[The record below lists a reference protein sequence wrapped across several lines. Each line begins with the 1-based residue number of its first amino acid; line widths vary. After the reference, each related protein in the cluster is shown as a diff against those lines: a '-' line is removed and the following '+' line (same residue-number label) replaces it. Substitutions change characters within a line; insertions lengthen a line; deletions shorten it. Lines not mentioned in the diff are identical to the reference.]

1 MLRQR
6 SKDSSATKPE
16 VREFRTIRKV
26 VATFCAAAVLV
37 VSFTGWA
44 AQEEERMKVR
54 SVVPDP
60 RSGTP
65 ILLLEDFETGQK
77 WLPLWIGVA
86 EANSILM
93 ALQRTVVPRPMT
105 HDLLR
110 NLLRDLK
117 ARVLRIKITDLRENT
132 FIATIYLQTAKET
145 VQVDSRPSDAVAL
158 ALRTDSPIFVSS
170 QVLARAGQ
178 TRAAAATAT
187 SEVAQYGL
195 TIQEITPALLPHFR
209 GAKAGSIL
217 ITDVKAGS
225 SGARNGLKRGDVVL
239 QVNNLQVEG
248 LGSFLSLL
256 RVARAKNKNVHLSVS
271 RGEERL
277 RVKLTR

>member
-1 MLRQR
+1 
-6 SKDSSATKPE
+6 
-16 VREFRTIRKV
+16 
-26 VATFCAAAVLV
+26 
-37 VSFTGWA
+37 
-44 AQEEERMKVR
+44 MKVR
-54 SVVPDP
+54 SVIPDP

-93 ALQRTVVPRPMT
+93 ALQRTAVPRPMT

-110 NLLRDLK
+110 NLVHDLK
-117 ARVLRIKITDLRENT
+117 ARVLRITITDLRENT

-145 VQVDSRPSDAVAL
+145 LQVDSRPSDAVAL
-158 ALRTDSPIFVSS
+158 ALRTESPIFVSS

-178 TRAAAATAT
+178 TRAAAAAAT
-187 SEVAQYGL
+187 SELAHYGL
-195 TIQEITPALLPHFR
+195 TIQEITKDLLPHFQ

-225 SGARNGLKRGDVVL
+225 SSARNGLKRGDVVL

-248 LGSFLSLL
+248 LESFLSLL

-277 RVKLTR
+277 RVDLTR